1 MFWHKV
7 DIKIPHLNKTKTIS
21 MKSLRDRQSPPTFK
35 IKKLRRLYLGEFP
48 FSVIRSNKVVSH
60 ATSLT
65 LAIRAVREHIIY
77 SDWLDELPTH

>member
-1 MFWHKV
+1 MFSHK
-7 DIKIPHLNKTKTIS
+7 INIEIPHLKKTKTIS
-21 MKSLRDRQSPPTFK
+21 MKSLRDRPTPPTFK

-48 FSVIRSNKVVSH
+48 FSIIRSNKVVSH

>member
-1 MFWHKV
+1 MFLHKI

-21 MKSLRDRQSPPTFK
+21 MKSLRDRPSLPAFK

-65 LAIRAVREHIIY
+65 LAIRAVREHVIY